1 MGKAE
6 EEKLVTSSPG
16 AILRLLRPVSNLPDA
31 EQFLSA
37 APVLK
42 LLSENVE
49 TVMDDQELLD
59 ILMDVV
65 KGILAR
71 VETSTKD

>member
-16 AILRLLRPVSNLPDA
+16 AILRLLRPVSSLPDA

-49 TVMDDQELLD
+49 TVMDD
-59 ILMDVV
+59 
-65 KGILAR
+65 
-71 VETSTKD
+71 